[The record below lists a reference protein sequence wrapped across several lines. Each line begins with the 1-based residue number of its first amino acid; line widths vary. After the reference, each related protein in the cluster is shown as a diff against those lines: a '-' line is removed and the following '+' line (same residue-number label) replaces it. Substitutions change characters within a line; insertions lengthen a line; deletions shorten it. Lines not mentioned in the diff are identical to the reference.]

1 MTSEIRA
8 NTLKNRVGLGTVSFT
23 NTGPVVSG
31 IVTANGI
38 RLADDDKIQLGNDQ
52 DLEILHDP
60 SNGIIRS
67 INSGGNM
74 HVESKN
80 HIELN
85 VNYNPS
91 SGSKENALKAI
102 ANQGVSLFFNGAQKL
117 QTTNTG
123 ATVTGTLVATTFD
136 GNVTGNISGGTG
148 AGQRELFQVM
158 YQ

>member
-1 MTSEIRA
+1 MASEIRA

-23 NTGPVVSG
+23 NTGTVVSG
-31 IVTANGI
+31 IVTANTI
-38 RLADDDKIQLGNDQ
+38 RLADDNKIQLGDDL

-67 INSGGNM
+67 ISSGGNM

-102 ANQGVSLFFNGAQKL
+102 ANAGVTLYYNGLGK
-117 QTTNTG
+117 
-123 ATVTGTLVATTFD
+123 FSD
-136 GNVTGNISGGTG
+136 KS
-148 AGQRELFQVM
+148 
-158 YQ
+158 

>member
-1 MTSEIRA
+1 MSLFSEFKQFLSSNNIGTTIVA
-8 NTLKNRVGLGTVSFT
+8 TVISSYITELGVSFSD
-23 NTGPVVSG
+23 NIILP
-31 IVTANGI
+31 
-38 RLADDDKIQLGNDQ
+38 DDKKIQLGADQ

-67 INSGGNM
+67 ISSGGNM

-102 ANQGVSLFFNGAQKL
+102 ANAGVTLYYNGLGKFS
-117 QTTNTG
+117 TTNTLYLF
-123 ATVTGTLVATTFD
+123 LVFFNTF
-136 GNVTGNISGGTG
+136 N
-148 AGQRELFQVM
+148 L
-158 YQ
+158 